1 MEKKNN
7 IKINI
12 TTIFLIILIIVIVVM
27 GFFIYKF
34 YSNKQSADNQL
45 KILNDKVAELQNKV
59 DNLKNDNQQKENT
72 DNIIKYEL
80 QTHKYFSDVP
90 NVYKYFIDSESELN
104 TFYDIYSDELNI
116 NKKYLSNNSIFI
128 QVSQVSSGSIT
139 MKLSSVTFDNN
150 TVNFIVDTNSPEI
163 GTDDMAFWY
172 LVAIIPKE
180 QLNNLNLSNWNKPSE
195 ILLSP
200 ENYRD
205 ELSKENK
212 EVLIVKS
219 YSRQDW
225 KMYNGMAIFN
235 DGTIYTYSGN
245 HNIGSVAELKNNIFE
260 NNSKKLSSYKKV
272 TSKDLETIEEY
283 INNIEDS
290 IEIEDSETNQGT
302 TTISA
307 WNSSGKEIILSVK
320 GDSLGE
326 NKTNNAQ
333 ELLKIINKYL

>member
-1 MEKKNN
+1 MEKK
-7 IKINI
+7 KINLS
-12 TTIFLIILIIVIVVM
+12 TILLIISLIIIIIM
-27 GFFIYKF
+27 GFFIYNL
-34 YSNKQSADNQL
+34 YNNKQSADNQL
-45 KILNDKVAELQNKV
+45 KILNDKVAELQNMV
-59 DNLKNDNQQKENT
+59 DSFKNDNQPKQTK
-72 DNIIKYEL
+72 DDIIKYEL
-80 QTHKYFSDVP
+80 QTHEYFSDVP
-90 NVYKYFIDSESELN
+90 NVNKYFIDSESELN
-104 TFYDIYSDELNI
+104 KFYNIYSDELNI
-116 NKKYLSNNSIFI
+116 NKDYLKNNSIFI

-150 TVNFIVDTNSPEI
+150 TVNFIVNEDSPEI

-172 LVAIIPKE
+172 LVAIIPNA

-200 ENYRD
+200 EDYRN

-225 KMYNGMAIFN
+225 EMYNGWAIFN
-235 DGTIYTYSGN
+235 DGIIYSYSGN
-245 HNIGSVAELKNNIFE
+245 YNISSADELKNNIFE
-260 NNSKKLSSYKKV
+260 INSKKLSSYKKV
-272 TSKDLETIEEY
+272 PAKDLEKIEEY

-307 WNSSGKEIILSVK
+307 WNLNGKEIKLSVK
-320 GDSLGE
+320 GDSFGE

-333 ELLKIINKYL
+333 ELLKIVNKYL